1 MQRRG
6 WIGSWPRHPPRRL
19 LQPTLPRLFAAVV
32 IVQGAHVF
40 EHVVQ
45 LVQVFLLGVPEDQAL
60 GLLGYVLQ
68 FQGTEEWL
76 HLAFNAGYLLALLAL
91 LRPLRRL
98 TPSRVP
104 AWAFV
109 TFAAGAVGP
118 ETWHVVEHAVII
130 SNVVRNNGCPC
141 PGIGDAALGITDVV
155 LHFFYNVVAY
165 AAAVPAF
172 WFVVRGPSAGGQTA
186 VGRHARLRPSSG

>member
-1 MQRRG
+1 M
-6 WIGSWPRHPPRRL
+6 RRL
-19 LQPTLPRLFAAVV
+19 LRSVFLPLFVA
-32 IVQGAHVF
+32 IVFVQSAHVF

-45 LVQVFLLGVPEDQAL
+45 LIQVFSLAVPEDQAL
-60 GLLGYVLQ
+60 GLLGYVFQ

-76 HLAFNAGYLLALLAL
+76 HLVFNVTYLLTLYAVLL
-91 LRPLRRL
+91 PLRTM

-109 TFAAGAVGP
+109 TFAVGAVGL

-130 SNVVRNNGCPC
+130 SNVISNGGCPC

-165 AAAVPAF
+165 GGALPAF
-172 WFVVRGPSAGGQTA
+172 WFVMHGRSVGGQSVNGRRLWLGPKPGRPA
-186 VGRHARLRPSSG
+186 VNV